1 MKGKSSVKM
10 TKKRNETKEGRKSQ
24 SKEKKPYEGKG
35 KRSRRSTSK
44 HGREERMNIISRT
57 QDK

>member
-1 MKGKSSVKM
+1 MKGKSSQKR

-35 KRSRRSTSK
+35 
-44 HGREERMNIISRT
+44 REVEEAHQNMEE
-57 QDK
+57 KKE